1 MLLEFLLRLGIKK
14 SIRVI
19 KNTKIKVMSD
29 SIKKYYEL
37 VEEGTINPNIKV
49 PKSQKAFRILTE
61 YDISDIKRAVEIY
74 DNQLK

>member
-1 MLLEFLLRLGIKK
+1 
-14 SIRVI
+14 
-19 KNTKIKVMSD
+19 MSD